1 MSEMAGVDKQILLEV
16 QGVRAGPQYESDE
29 SVLMVRG
36 RLQIDEK
43 LVRLS
48 YEEAGEDGLFLTAI
62 EVADGVVN
70 LRREGPFSSSLALRK
85 GWQSKSVF
93 ETPFGRFEIEA
104 FSTSLWYELGENEGK
119 LRLSYQLTM
128 QGEQM
133 GLNHLHIAYKDAA
146 G

>member
-1 MSEMAGVDKQILLEV
+1 MAGVDKQVLLEV
-16 QGVRAGPQYESDE
+16 QGLRSGPQNESDE

-36 RLQIDEK
+36 RLQIDEE

-62 EVADGVVN
+62 EIADGMVN
-70 LRREGPFSSSLALRK
+70 LCREGPFSSNLALRK
-85 GWQSKSVF
+85 GCQSKSVF
-93 ETPFGRFEIEA
+93 ETPLGRFEIEA
-104 FSTSLWYELGENEGK
+104 FSTFLSYELGENEGK

-133 GLNHLHIAYKDAA
+133 GLNHLSIAYWDAA